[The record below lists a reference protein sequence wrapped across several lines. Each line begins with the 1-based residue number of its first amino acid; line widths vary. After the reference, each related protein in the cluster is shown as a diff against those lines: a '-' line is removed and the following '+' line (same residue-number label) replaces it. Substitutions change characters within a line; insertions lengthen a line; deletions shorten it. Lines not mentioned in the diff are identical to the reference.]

1 MDALLFELLPYVR
14 QGYNC
19 SQLLLVLAQQAAGE
33 ENPALL
39 ASVRGLGHG
48 IGQSGGPCG
57 LLSAGAVALTW
68 LASPVAEEP
77 HPMLDAMLND
87 YATWFMERI
96 QDCGTSCDAIA
107 RSLAASSGQSV
118 ETGSKPPMEL
128 CGELLCKCWA
138 KIMEIG
144 EAYQLERLGF

>member
-19 SQLLLVLAQQAAGE
+19 SQLLLVLAQRAAGE

-87 YATWFMERI
+87 YATWFMERMQMSLLKKLTI
-96 QDCGTSCDAIA
+96 IVNFYLTSVNKCLIL
-107 RSLAASSGQSV
+107 SL
-118 ETGSKPPMEL
+118 
-128 CGELLCKCWA
+128 
-138 KIMEIG
+138 EINDKH
-144 EAYQLERLGF
+144 

>member
-19 SQLLLVLAQQAAGE
+19 SQLLLVLAQRAAGE

-87 YATWFMERI
+87 YAWEQGWPELWAPQQLKR
-96 QDCGTSCDAIA
+96 
-107 RSLAASSGQSV
+107 RVSLAMLTQIFKLVTRSIMAP
-118 ETGSKPPMEL
+118 KPDADQAP
-128 CGELLCKCWA
+128 GNP
-138 KIMEIG
+138 G
-144 EAYQLERLGF
+144 N